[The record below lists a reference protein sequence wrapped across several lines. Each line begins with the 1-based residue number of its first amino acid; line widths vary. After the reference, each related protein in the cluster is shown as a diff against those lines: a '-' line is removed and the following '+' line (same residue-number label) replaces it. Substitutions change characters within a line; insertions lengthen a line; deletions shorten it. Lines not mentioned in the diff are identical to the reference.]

1 MGFIGSDDFYMMFA
15 PVVVYWAYSGM
26 YEVLSSRVEKYRL
39 HSRKEEETKNLAS
52 KKDVVKGVLLQQA
65 IQAAIA
71 FTVLQLTGDRA
82 QIAAASAAATSPLH
96 SLLVLAQQFLV
107 AMFVFDAWQYFIH
120 RYMHSNRQLYR
131 QFHSWHHRVVAP
143 YAFAAQYNHPV
154 DGVVTETLAGA
165 VAYFISGMSPRTAAF
180 FFSVATVKG
189 IDDHCGLMLPWN
201 PFHAVFRNNTA
212 YHDIH
217 HQLAGSKC
225 NFSQPFFVMWD
236 RILGTY
242 APYTLERREGGGFE
256 ARLVRKDKVGHDS

>member
-1 MGFIGSDDFYMMFA
+1 
-15 PVVVYWAYSGM
+15 
-26 YEVLSSRVEKYRL
+26 
-39 HSRKEEETKNLAS
+39 
-52 KKDVVKGVLLQQA
+52 
-65 IQAAIA
+65 
-71 FTVLQLTGDRA
+71 
-82 QIAAASAAATSPLH
+82 
-96 SLLVLAQQFLV
+96 
-107 AMFVFDAWQYFIH
+107 MFVFDAWQYFIH
-120 RYMHSNRQLYR
+120 RCMHSNRQLYR
-131 QFHSWHHRVVAP
+131 RFHSWHHCVVAP

-201 PFHAVFRNNTA
+201 PIHAVFRNNTA

-236 RILGTY
+236 QILGTY
-242 APYTLERREGGGFE
+242 TPYTLERREGGGFE
-256 ARLVRKDKVGHDS
+256 ARLVRKDKVGGDS